1 LRYAKAIFPKT
12 LIFIYH
18 VKTMEFCARDNV
30 LKLLDK
36 RADGLSHGY
45 RQNVAILGE
54 ELIGKTSLI
63 HSWLSRYHNNL
74 IVAVYLEVKA
84 LEINLFSE
92 QFIGRFLFA
101 FLKNSQIPLQ
111 EDIGFLMEHA
121 QKYIPKTIAAAKE
134 ILSARKSKK
143 AESVFT
149 KLLELPELFFLESG
163 KRCIIIFDEFHQFDG
178 LKPKGLYKEWRERI
192 MFGKNTMYVLLSS
205 KKLRAQEILSSELAL
220 LFGNFEKIE
229 LAPFDAKASHTF
241 VCEKL
246 KDFPVSTALIDF
258 IVSLTAGKPF
268 YLNAV
273 ATAFAD
279 YHTKN
284 ASVAPS
290 IDTCTASLKNIL
302 LDPWGIV
309 NKHFSGVIDCVTKQL
324 GNALCTT
331 ILLEL
336 CLGMKRI
343 THIAHTTGKTK
354 KEAAVLLERLCAM
367 ELVVKNSDHYCLI
380 DKFFSFWLQSVYAH
394 QLHNFSADSD
404 KQTEIFRKEVKRLFL
419 EFCDAQDKAISERL
433 MELFSRFSNEA
444 VEIHH
449 KRVRLN
455 HFKEVKLL
463 KINGKK
469 LKEGILARAPSNLWI
484 AGFKEE
490 RVSEEDII
498 DFVNAC
504 KRFKYAKSQKR
515 IFIAFDDID
524 ANARLIAKEAKIATW
539 DMACVNSLLD
549 MYDRPRIV
557 R

>member
-1 LRYAKAIFPKT
+1 
-12 LIFIYH
+12 
-18 VKTMEFCARDNV
+18 MESCARDNV
-30 LKLLDK
+30 LELLDK
-36 RADGLSHGY
+36 RADGLSRGY
-45 RQNVAILGE
+45 RQNVAIIGE

-63 HSWLSRYHNNL
+63 HFWLSRYHNNF
-74 IVAVYLEVKA
+74 IVSVYLEVKA
-84 LEINLFSE
+84 LDGSHFPE

-134 ILSARKSKK
+134 ILSERKNKK
-143 AESVFT
+143 TESAFT

-163 KRCIIIFDEFHQFDG
+163 KRCIIIFDEFHQFDD
-178 LKPKGLYKEWRERI
+178 LKPKGFYKQWRERI

-229 LAPFDAKASHTF
+229 LAPFDAKASYAL
-241 VCEKL
+241 VSDKL
-246 KDFPVSTALIDF
+246 KNFSVSNTLIDF

-268 YLNAV
+268 YLNAA
-273 ATAFAD
+273 ATAFGD
-279 YHTKN
+279 YLTKN
-284 ASVAPS
+284 APAAPS
-290 IDTCTASLKNIL
+290 IDACIVSLKNIL

-309 NKHFSGVIDCVTKQL
+309 NKHFSGVIDCVNKQL
-324 GNALCTT
+324 SNALLTKM
-331 ILLEL
+331 LLEL
-336 CLGMKRI
+336 SLGMKRI
-343 THIAHTTGKTK
+343 AHIAHTIGKTK
-354 KEAAVLLERLCAM
+354 KEAAVLLDKLCAM
-367 ELVVKNSDHYCLI
+367 ELVVKNSDHYCLV
-380 DKFFSFWLQSVYAH
+380 DRFFAFWLQSVYAH
-394 QLHNFSADSD
+394 QLHNFSADYD
-404 KQTEIFRKEVKRLFL
+404 KQAEIFKKEIKRLFR
-419 EFCDAQDKAISERL
+419 EFCDSQNKAISERL

-469 LKEGILARAPSNLWI
+469 LKEGILARTSSNLWI

-490 RVSEEDII
+490 KASEEDII

-504 KRFKYAKSQKR
+504 RRFKYAKSQKR

-524 ANARLIAKEAKIATW
+524 ANARLIAKEEKIATW
-539 DMACVNSLLD
+539 DMACINSLLD
-549 MYDRPRIV
+549 MYDKPRIV
-557 R
+557 RLACGAL